1 MAEGSDHLALWIFS
15 VSCHI
20 AATSG
25 GIQLNS
31 NIKNERNLIM
41 ASYNKV
47 TLMGNLTRQ
56 PEFKQ
61 AGTSTLASL
70 GLAVN
75 RRYKSASGEKREEVT
90 YVDVTFWG
98 KMAELLQKFQ
108 LSKGTPLFVDGRL
121 QLDTWEDKA
130 SGQKRSKLRVVGE
143 TFQLLQPKGGA
154 GFSAASPA
162 GLEKGGNGSSN
173 EIDEDQIPF

>member
-1 MAEGSDHLALWIFS
+1 
-15 VSCHI
+15 
-20 AATSG
+20 
-25 GIQLNS
+25 
-31 NIKNERNLIM
+31 M

-61 AGTSTLASL
+61 AGNSTLASL
-70 GLAVN
+70 GLALN

-162 GLEKGGNGSSN
+162 GMAQGNSAGSDSSN

>member
-1 MAEGSDHLALWIFS
+1 LAL
-15 VSCHI
+15 
-20 AATSG
+20 
-25 GIQLNS
+25 
-31 NIKNERNLIM
+31 
-41 ASYNKV
+41 
-47 TLMGNLTRQ
+47 
-56 PEFKQ
+56 
-61 AGTSTLASL
+61 
-70 GLAVN
+70 N

-162 GLEKGGNGSSN
+162 GMAQGNSAGSDSSN

>member
-1 MAEGSDHLALWIFS
+1 
-15 VSCHI
+15 
-20 AATSG
+20 
-25 GIQLNS
+25 
-31 NIKNERNLIM
+31 M

-47 TLMGNLTRQ
+47 TLMGNLTRE
-56 PEFKQ
+56 PEFK
-61 AGTSTLASL
+61 AVGTSTLANL

-75 RRYKSASGEKREEVT
+75 RRYTAASGEKREEVT
-90 YVDVTFWG
+90 YVDVSFWG

-108 LSKGTPLFVDGRL
+108 VAKGTPLFIDGRL
-121 QLDTWEDKA
+121 QLDSWEDKT

-154 GFSAASPA
+154 GFASSAPGGVAPRASAPA
-162 GLEKGGNGSSN
+162 PSN

>member
-1 MAEGSDHLALWIFS
+1 
-15 VSCHI
+15 
-20 AATSG
+20 
-25 GIQLNS
+25 
-31 NIKNERNLIM
+31 M

-47 TLMGNLTRQ
+47 TLMGNLTRE
-56 PEFKQ
+56 PEFK
-61 AGTSTLASL
+61 AVGSSTLANL

-75 RRYKSASGEKREEVT
+75 RRYTSAAGEKREEVT
-90 YVDVTFWG
+90 YVDISFWG

-108 LSKGTPLFVDGRL
+108 VAKGTPLFIDGRL

-143 TFQLLQPKGGA
+143 TFQLLQPKGG
-154 GFSAASPA
+154 GFSASAPA
-162 GLEKGGNGSSN
+162 GAVSAPAPRVSN